1 MDGSEGERRMERA
14 AQGREMAKGP
24 EEGEGKGPRR
34 GAVSVRTFGERAH
47 RRLALLLQLTDVA
60 IKNSADAHA
69 WNPYMRMIRE
79 GKPHIPLNQVNF
91 VQGGLRVSGPVVAV
105 GWEEAEVPSGTSL
118 RTIVEAMD
126 VEARRLFDEL
136 FADIPPA
143 PPPASE
149 PSDQDP
155 WGRKQDLMARAVG
168 YLVYR
173 TPAN

>member
-34 GAVSVRTFGERAH
+34 GGVSVRTFGERAH

-79 GKPHIPLNQVNF
+79 GKPHLPLNQVNF
-91 VQGGLRVSGPVVAV
+91 VQGGLRVSGPVAPV
-105 GWEEAEVPSGTSL
+105 GWEEPEAPSETSL
-118 RTIVEAMD
+118 RSLVEAMD
-126 VEARRLFDEL
+126 VEARKLFDDL
-136 FADIPPA
+136 FSDIPAAPA
-143 PPPASE
+143 GSP
-149 PSDQDP
+149 DQDP
-155 WGRKQDLMARAVG
+155 WERKQDLMLRAIG

-173 TPAN
+173 APAMTMP

>member
-1 MDGSEGERRMERA
+1 MERA
-14 AQGREMAKGP
+14 VAGSP
-24 EEGEGKGPRR
+24 EEGEGRGARR
-34 GAVSVRTFGERAH
+34 GGVVRTFGERAH

-91 VQGGLRVSGPVVAV
+91 VQGGLRVSGPVAAV
-105 GWEEAEVPSGTSL
+105 GWEEAEAPSGTSL
-118 RTIVEAMD
+118 RSIVEAMD

-143 PPPASE
+143 TPAGSE
-149 PSDQDP
+149 SADQDP
-155 WGRKQDLMARAVG
+155 WERKQDLMARAIG

-173 TPAN
+173 TPAMQIP

>member
-1 MDGSEGERRMERA
+1 MERA
-14 AQGREMAKGP
+14 AQGREMAGSP
-24 EEGEGKGPRR
+24 DEDEGKGPRR
-34 GAVSVRTFGERAH
+34 GAASVRTFGERAH

-91 VQGGLRVSGPVVAV
+91 VQGGLRVSGPVVPV
-105 GWEEAEVPSGTSL
+105 GWEEAEASTGTSL
-118 RTIVEAMD
+118 RSIVESMD

-136 FADIPPA
+136 FADIPAA
-143 PPPASE
+143 PTSPEVP
-149 PSDQDP
+149 DQDH
-155 WGRKQDLMARAVG
+155 WAHKQDLMARAVG

-173 TPAN
+173 TPAIPTP